1 MPFCANAPKELYI
14 SADGRKL
21 SRVLSNLID
30 NALKYSLKNTRVFIT
45 AFEKDGKVIM
55 EFKNIASYPM
65 DFNADEIVGRF
76 VRGDKSRTAEGN
88 GLGLAIAKS
97 YTEIC
102 GGTFDIVIDGD
113 MFKAILTFPKYR

>member
-1 MPFCANAPKELYI
+1 M
-14 SADGRKL
+14 
-21 SRVLSNLID
+21 
-30 NALKYSLKNTRVFIT
+30 KNTRVFIS
-45 AFEKDGKVIM
+45 AYEENGEVVM

-76 VRGDKSRTAEGN
+76 VRGDESRTAEGN

-102 GGTFDIVIDGD
+102 NGKFEIVLDGD
-113 MFKAILTFPKYR
+113 MFKSILKFRKYM

>member
-55 EFKNIASYPM
+55 EFKNVASYPM

-113 MFKAILTFPKYR
+113 MFKAILTFPKYG